1 MLNCIKTSYVT
12 IWVGSHL
19 SPWEPF
25 LLAGLVTIFIRSTS
39 GIFFSSFALASFFLV
54 FHSKINQRCASVK
67 LLSRSASLQ
76 SAPSS
81 QLSLSLLFL
90 SSSIFHQL
98 PHQLPGAH
106 HSTEAGEQM
115 FAIARL
121 TDTAPRCSQ
130 LPAPRLTDTAPHPG
144 APSSCSLF

>member
-1 MLNCIKTSYVT
+1 MSQ
-12 IWVGSHL
+12 
-19 SPWEPF
+19 F
-25 LLAGLVTIFIRSTS
+25 GLVLTFLPGSLS
-39 GIFFSSFALASFFLV
+39 SWQGWSPFSSDLPPAFSFLISLLLLLFLV
-54 FHSKINQRCASVK
+54 FHSKIDQRCASVK

-130 LPAPRLTDTAPHPG
+130 LPAPSDTAPHPG

>member
-1 MLNCIKTSYVT
+1 MSQ
-12 IWVGSHL
+12 
-19 SPWEPF
+19 F
-25 LLAGLVTIFIRSTS
+25 GLVLTFLPGSLS
-39 GIFFSSFALASFFLV
+39 SWQGWSPFSSDLPPAFLSFFRFFYSLSFTQKSTRDV
-54 FHSKINQRCASVK
+54 RVLSSCPVLPLCKVLLPPNYHSPFFFFP
-67 LLSRSASLQ
+67 LLSSLT
-76 SAPSS
+76 
-81 QLSLSLLFL
+81 
-90 SSSIFHQL
+90 HQL

-130 LPAPRLTDTAPHPG
+130 LPAPRLTG

>member
-1 MLNCIKTSYVT
+1 MSQFGLVLTFLP
-12 IWVGSHL
+12 GSL
-19 SPWEPF
+19 SSWQGWSPFSSDLPPAFSF
-25 LLAGLVTIFIRSTS
+25 LLSL
-39 GIFFSSFALASFFLV
+39 LLLFFLV

-121 TDTAPRCSQ
+121 TNTAPRCSQ

>member
-1 MLNCIKTSYVT
+1 MSQFGLVLTFLP
-12 IWVGSHL
+12 GSL
-19 SPWEPF
+19 SSWQGWSPFSSDLPPAFSF
-25 LLAGLVTIFIRSTS
+25 LLSL
-39 GIFFSSFALASFFLV
+39 LLLLFLV
-54 FHSKINQRCASVK
+54 FSFTQKSTRDVRVLSSYPVLPLCKVLLPPNYHSPFFFFP
-67 LLSRSASLQ
+67 LLSSLT
-76 SAPSS
+76 
-81 QLSLSLLFL
+81 
-90 SSSIFHQL
+90 
-98 PHQLPGAH
+98 HQLPGAH